1 LDRDHDTS
9 RGVTAAPAGAY
20 SAGVVPRLGRFGP
33 GRREDGG
40 TMGNR
45 PIGVTVLAALAS
57 VALILSIV
65 HLLQA
70 IGLIPYVLGPIAIRD
85 FNLWYVLMWALMIWV
100 WLWVVRA
107 LLAVDPSAWL
117 FLLIVSGFNLI
128 FDFLTLI
135 STPTALQ
142 QDIAVSFIVNLVI
155 FGYAMLPS
163 TKNAFGVQ

>member
-1 LDRDHDTS
+1 
-9 RGVTAAPAGAY
+9 
-20 SAGVVPRLGRFGP
+20 
-33 GRREDGG
+33 
-40 TMGNR
+40 MGNR

-70 IGLIPYVLGPIAIRD
+70 IGLIPSVLGPIAIRD

-163 TKNAFGVQ
+163 TKNAFGVE